1 MYISNEDLVM
11 TEHDFLQKRL
21 KVANRKVNDSDEDY
35 IAIVSDFF
43 VYAGAINDF
52 VEELIGDEKGNA
64 QSE

>member
-11 TEHDFLQKRL
+11 MEHDFLRKRL
-21 KVANRKVNDSDEDY
+21 TVANRKVNDSDEDY

-52 VEELIGDEKGNA
+52 VSELMGDEQENA
-64 QSE
+64 KSE